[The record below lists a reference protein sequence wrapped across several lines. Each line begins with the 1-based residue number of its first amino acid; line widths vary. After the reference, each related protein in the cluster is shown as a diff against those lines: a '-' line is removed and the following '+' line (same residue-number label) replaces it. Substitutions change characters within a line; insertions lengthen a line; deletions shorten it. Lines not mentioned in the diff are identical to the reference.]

1 MTIGGKF
8 RSHLFLVKKM
18 KIKVA
23 TIFPEMF
30 SVTDVGILGRAK
42 QKGLVEIETVNI
54 RDYSSDR
61 HKKTD
66 DAPFGGGAGMVMTP
80 QPLHDAICAA
90 DGERKALRIYMSP
103 RGKTLDQHTVERLA
117 SCDEILIVCG
127 SYEGIDERIISL
139 DIDEE
144 ISIGDYVLTGGEL
157 PALVLINAV
166 SRYVDGVLGSSE
178 STSEESFSNGLLEY
192 PQYTRPQVFEGLSV
206 PDVLIGG
213 NHAEI
218 DKWRLEQSLA
228 VTAER
233 RPDLYRAYLAK
244 TTDCKEKK

>member
-1 MTIGGKF
+1 
-8 RSHLFLVKKM
+8 M

-30 SVTDVGILGRAK
+30 STLDIGILGKAK
-42 QKGLVEIETVNI
+42 QKGLLDLEIANI
-54 RDYSSDR
+54 RDYSTDK

-80 QPLHDAICAA
+80 QPLHDTI
-90 DGERKALRIYMSP
+90 KALDSQHKAKRIYLSP
-103 RGKTLDQHTVERLA
+103 KGATLNQEIVERLA
-117 SCDEILIVCG
+117 KEDELLLVCG
-127 SYEGIDERIISL
+127 SYEGIDERIIEM

-157 PALVLINAV
+157 PAMVLINAV

-178 STSEESFSNGLLEY
+178 STSEESFAKGLLES
-192 PQYTRPQVFEGLSV
+192 PQYTRPAVFEGKAV
-206 PDVLIGG
+206 PDVLLGG

-218 DKWRLEQSLA
+218 AKWRYQKQIEI
-228 VTAER
+228 TRER
-233 RPDLYRAYLAK
+233 RDDLYQKILPTLQSDKKAK
-244 TTDCKEKK
+244 GKKGE